1 MRLIGVTGKPNV
13 GKSTFFAAAT
23 LIPVKIAN
31 YPFTTIEPNVGVGY
45 VRIKEVSE
53 EFNVKPEPNN
63 SFIRDGYRFVPVQLV
78 DLPGL
83 VPGAHEGRGLGNQ
96 FLTEV
101 STADALLH
109 IVDASGGTDEE
120 GRPVKPGSYDV
131 LKDIKFLEEEYVM
144 WQVGVL
150 KKNWEKIARKQE
162 VQKLNLAEAIFSTV
176 SNLAKSEGVVKEI
189 ISRSKLPEEAKL
201 WKEED
206 FLSFSK
212 FLMKL
217 TKPTLIVANKVDVPE
232 AEENVK
238 RLSKEGYSVIPASA
252 DAELALKRADKL
264 GIIDYV
270 AGEGTF
276 KIKEGQSIKEAQL
289 KALNIIREKVLEKWG
304 STGVQQ
310 ALEYATFNLLGMV
323 AVYPVA
329 DPRKLTDSKGRVLP
343 DVYLMDKDSTV
354 RDLAFAIH
362 SEIGKNFL
370 YAVDARKMIRLSDD
384 YKLKHLDVISIVS
397 ASR

>member
-63 SFIRDGYRFVPVQLV
+63 SFVRGSYRFVPVQLV

-131 LKDIKFLEEEYVM
+131 LKDIKFLEEEYIM
-144 WQVGVL
+144 WQVEVL
-150 KKNWEKIARKQE
+150 KKNWEKVARKQE
-162 VQKLNLAEAIFSTV
+162 VQKLNLAEAIFSTI
-176 SNLAKSEGVVKEI
+176 SNLAKSEGVVKEV
-189 ISRSKLPEEAKL
+189 ISSSELPEEAKL

-212 FLMKL
+212 LLMKL

-232 AEENVK
+232 AEENIK
-238 RLSKEGYSVIPASA
+238 RLTKEGYSVVPVSA
-252 DAELALKRADKL
+252 EAELALKRADKL

-270 AGEGTF
+270 AGESSF
-276 KIKEGQSIKEAQL
+276 KMKEGIKIKEAQL
-289 KALNIIREKVLEKWG
+289 RALNFIREKVLEKWG

-310 ALEYATFNLLGMV
+310 ALEHATFNLLGMV

-329 DPRKLTDSKGRVLP
+329 DPRKLTDNKGRVLP

-370 YAVDARKMIRLSDD
+370 YAVDARKMIRLPDD

-397 ASR
+397 ASK

>member
-1 MRLIGVTGKPNV
+1 MTGKPNV

-63 SFIRDGYRFVPVQLV
+63 SFVRGSYRFVPVQLV

-96 FLTEV
+96 FLSEV
-101 STADALLH
+101 STADVLLH
-109 IVDASGGTDEE
+109 IIDASGGTDEE
-120 GRPVKPGSYDV
+120 GRPVKPGSYNV

-150 KKNWEKIARKQE
+150 RKNWEKIIRKQE
-162 VQKLNLAEAIFSTV
+162 IQKLNLAEAIFSTI
-176 SNLAKSEGVVKEI
+176 SNLAKSEGIVKEI
-189 ISRSKLPEEAKL
+189 ISSNKLPEEAKL

-212 FLMKL
+212 LLMKQ

-232 AEENVK
+232 AEENIK
-238 RLSKEGYSVIPASA
+238 LLTKEGYSVVPASA
-252 DAELALKRADKL
+252 EAELALKRADKL
-264 GIIDYV
+264 GIIDYI
-270 AGEGTF
+270 AGEGNF
-276 KIKEGQSIKEAQL
+276 KIKEGSTIKETQL
-289 KALNIIREKVLEKWG
+289 RALNFIREKVLEKWG
-304 STGVQQ
+304 NTGVQQ
-310 ALEYATFNLLGMV
+310 ALEYATFKLLGMV

-329 DPRKLTDSKGRVLP
+329 DPRKLTDNKGRILP

-354 RDLAFAIH
+354 RDLAFTIH

-384 YKLKHLDVISIVS
+384 YKLKHLDVISIV
-397 ASR
+397 AAAK

>member
-1 MRLIGVTGKPNV
+1 KPNV

-31 YPFTTIEPNVGVGY
+31 YPFTTIEPNVGIGY
-45 VRIKEVSE
+45 VRIEEVSE

-63 SFIRDGYRFVPVQLV
+63 SFIRGRYRFVPVQLV

-109 IVDASGGTDEE
+109 IIDASGGTDEE

-131 LKDIKFLEEEYVM
+131 LKDIKFLEEEYIM
-144 WQVGVL
+144 WQVEVL
-150 KKNWEKIARKQE
+150 KKNWEKVIRKQE
-162 VQKLNLAEAIFSTV
+162 IQKLNLAEAIFSTI
-176 SNLAKSEGVVKEI
+176 SNLAKSESIVKEI
-189 ISRSKLPEEAKL
+189 ISSSKLPEVAKS
-201 WKEED
+201 WKEEE
-206 FLSFSK
+206 FLSFSRL
-212 FLMKL
+212 LMKL
-217 TKPTLIVANKVDVPE
+217 TKPTLIIANKVDVPE
-232 AEENVK
+232 AEDNIK
-238 RLSKEGYSVIPASA
+238 RLNKEGYSVIPASA
-252 DAELALKRADKL
+252 EAELALKRADKL
-264 GIIDYV
+264 GIVEYV
-270 AGEGTF
+270 AGEGSF
-276 KIKEGQSIKEAQL
+276 KIKEGSSIKETQL
-289 KALNIIREKVLEKWG
+289 RALNFIKEKVLEKWG
-304 STGVQQ
+304 NTGVQQ
-310 ALEYATFNLLGMV
+310 ALEHAAFKLLGMV

-343 DVYLMDKDSTV
+343 DVYLMNKDSTV

-370 YAVDARKMIRLSDD
+370 YAIDARKMVRLSDD

-397 ASR
+397 ATK

>member
-63 SFIRDGYRFVPVQLV
+63 SFVRGSYRFVPVQLV

-144 WQVGVL
+144 WQVEVL
-150 KKNWEKIARKQE
+150 KKNWEKVARKQE
-162 VQKLNLAEAIFSTV
+162 VQKLNLAEAIFSTI
-176 SNLAKSEGVVKEI
+176 SNLAKSEGVVKEV
-189 ISRSKLPEEAKL
+189 ISSSELPEEAKL

-212 FLMKL
+212 LLMKL

-232 AEENVK
+232 AEENIK
-238 RLSKEGYSVIPASA
+238 RLTKEGYSVVPVSA
-252 DAELALKRADKL
+252 EAELALKRADKL

-270 AGEGTF
+270 AGESSF
-276 KIKEGQSIKEAQL
+276 KMKEGIKIKEAQL
-289 KALNIIREKVLEKWG
+289 RALNFIREKVLEKWG

-310 ALEYATFNLLGMV
+310 ALEHATFNLLGMV

-329 DPRKLTDSKGRVLP
+329 DPRKLTDNKGRVLP

-370 YAVDARKMIRLSDD
+370 YAVDARKMIRLPDD

-397 ASR
+397 ASK